1 MNNRTIE
8 ALEKRFCTGC
18 AACYNKCPAKAI
30 KMQLDL
36 EGFFYPQINSK
47 ECIDCGVCAKVC
59 PELNLTKT
67 EEMLHK
73 EGACYATMANDEIRA
88 ISSSG
93 GMFTLL
99 AEEIINQ
106 TGAVCGASYTGDYM
120 YVNHTII
127 EDIVDLGKLRGSKYV
142 QSSIGDTYLKVK
154 DILEQGRKVLY
165 VGCPC
170 QISGL
175 YHFLGKRYEYLYTA
189 DLVCHGAN
197 SVTAYQS
204 YIKEVAK
211 GRQVK
216 EVNFRDKTIYGWS
229 TPTTIYFSD
238 GSVYNA
244 AWNESKWNDG
254 FLKGIIN
261 RKCCATCHYAQRN
274 RISDITLGDFWQIH
288 RWDKSCNDWKGTSLV
303 LVNSEKGQEIFE
315 KVRDRMKLCKEA
327 PLDFA
332 VQYNGQLVRP
342 NKAHPGRKF
351 FFHHLNKDGY
361 HKSLWYGQKWRYDVG
376 LVGWWFAA
384 NYGSVLTYFA
394 LGKILDDMDLLAIMI
409 RIPKL
414 DGTSWEPITEQNIK
428 FMEKHFPV
436 SKERSIDEIEECNR
450 FCDSFMVGSDQ
461 LWVQSYVGL
470 VGYTFFLDF
479 VDINKKKIA
488 YATSLGYSE
497 YKGTVE
503 QKSIA
508 KAYLKQFDAVSVRES
523 SGETICKDSFDI
535 EAVRKLDPVFLCN
548 KEHYDALAVKSKIKL
563 EEEYL
568 LCYILDPSEEKK
580 EAVHFLQKTLG
591 VKAVVVLDMKT
602 FDASR
607 KKWGE
612 DNVLENVGIEEF
624 INLIKNCKYLLS
636 DSHHGVCFGLIY
648 HKDFIC
654 IANKSRG
661 YTRFESL
668 FNLLNIREHMVDN
681 ATEILENDKLLEPIN
696 YIEVDS
702 ILEHEKKESLEW
714 LEKELKQNKKIEDE
728 ENTLLVQT
736 LNKLHRLERENKKL
750 KNKLK

>member
-1 MNNRTIE
+1 MKYTVEI
-8 ALEKRFCTGC
+8 LEKDRCTGC
-18 AACYNKCPAKAI
+18 RACDNKCPVNAI
-30 KMQLDL
+30 HMSYDE
-36 EGFFYPQINSK
+36 EGFLYPQIDKNRCVNC
-47 ECIDCGVCAKVC
+47 EICAKVC
-59 PELNLTKT
+59 PELNIERT
-67 EEMLHK
+67 EKLIHK
-73 EGACYATMANDEIRA
+73 EGRCYAVMADDELRLK
-88 ISSSG
+88 SSSG

-99 AEEIINQ
+99 AEDILKNGGI
-106 TGAVCGASYTGDYM
+106 VCGATYTEDYM
-120 YVNHTII
+120 AVQHI
-127 EDIVDLGKLRGSKYV
+127 IVDDRDNLNKLRGSKYV
-142 QSSIGDTYLKVK
+142 QSDIKDTYQKIEKSIK
-154 DILEQGRKVLY
+154 DGRQALFT
-165 VGCPC
+165 GCPC
-170 QISGL
+170 QVAGL
-175 YHFLGKRYEYLYTA
+175 YAYLGKDMPGLYTA
-189 DLVCHGAN
+189 DLVCHAAN

-204 YIKEVAK
+204 FVKEIAK
-211 GRQVK
+211 GREIQ

-229 TPTTIYFSD
+229 TPTTIYFKD
-238 GSVYNA
+238 GTVSNE
-244 AWNESKWNDG
+244 AWNQSKWYVG
-254 FLKGIIN
+254 FLQGIIN
-261 RKCCATCHYAQRN
+261 RKCCDKCRYAQRN
-274 RISDITLGDFWQIH
+274 RVGDITLGDFWQIH

-315 KVRDRMKLCKEA
+315 KARDRMKLCKEA